1 MSTTLHYYNKN
12 APAVSARY
20 VAADMRKLHEWLLTV
35 VPPRSR
41 VLELG
46 CGCGREAVFLH
57 RRGFDITATDGS
69 REMLEQAAEL
79 FPELKGRSQHL
90 VLPSRFPF
98 PDSSFDNVLA
108 LAVLMHLDLEAIKLV
123 LSEIQRVLKTQ
134 GKFVVSVP
142 AARTGID
149 GDGYDDK
156 GRLFTQLPSQSWHE
170 LAETCGLA
178 LVSEIQSD
186 DALGR
191 KGIRWLNAVY
201 SKATAGPA
209 ERTRKHTKAAGV
221 KYRAANDER

>member
-1 MSTTLHYYNKN
+1 MSNTLHYYNMN
-12 APAVSARY
+12 AAAASAGY

-57 RRGFDITATDGS
+57 RHDFDITATDGS

-79 FPELKGRSQHL
+79 FPELKGRLQLL

-98 PDSSFDNVLA
+98 PDSTFDNVLA
-108 LAVLMHLDLEAIKLV
+108 LAMLMHLDPEAIKLV
-123 LSEIQRVLKTQ
+123 LSEIRRVLKPG
-134 GKFVVSVP
+134 GKLVVSVP
-142 AARTGID
+142 TSRTGIN

-156 GRLFTQLPSQSWHE
+156 GRLFTQLPPKSWHE
-170 LAETCGLA
+170 LAETCGLTF
-178 LVSEIQSD
+178 VSEIQSE

-209 ERTRKHTKAAGV
+209 ERTRKNQGTRDGV
-221 KYRAANDER
+221 PGS